1 MRQFRLYNKPAMI
14 FQAIIPSIFF
24 CSTPTTNSCNT
35 DEIHMKYISEAVDYI
50 NKNYSKDI
58 TLAEI
63 TRQAYLSKF
72 HFSRVFKKHTSYS
85 PYQYLISVRLNHARE
100 LLSEGKYSIKEVA
113 DKCGFRRLDYF
124 SATFKKKFKC
134 NPSAYKENYSTA
146 V

>member
-1 MRQFRLYNKPAMI
+1 MI
-14 FQAIIPSIFF
+14 SQAIPNIFF
-24 CSTPTTNSCNT
+24 CNARVTNSCIT

-72 HFSRVFKKHTSYS
+72 HFSRIFKKHTSYS
-85 PYQYLISVRLNHARE
+85 PYQYLISVRLNHSRQF
-100 LLSEGKYSIKEVA
+100 LSDGKYSIKEVA
-113 DKCGFRRLDYF
+113 DMCGFKRLDYF

-134 NPSAYKENYSTA
+134 NPSTYKESFNCCLK
-146 V
+146 